1 MTQNILKIE
10 NLSLSF
16 KDQEV
21 LKNINLSLDFGER
34 VSILGESGSG
44 KSSLLRCIAGFE
56 NINNGKISLKNEI
69 VSSETFLLPTEKRG
83 VGMVVQEKALFPHL
97 TVKKNIL
104 FGIESNSNKNEI
116 VSELAELFKIE
127 KLLDK
132 LPGQISGGEQQ
143 RVAFARSLAPSPS
156 LLMLDE
162 PFSALDDKLKQEL
175 YYELDK
181 IFEKQ
186 ELSILLVT
194 HDREEAQILTSRSLK
209 LSQGSL
215 SLSLIHI

>member
-1 MTQNILKIE
+1 MTQNILNIE
-10 NLSLSF
+10 NLSLSI

-21 LKNINLSLDFGER
+21 LKNINLSLDLGER

-56 NINNGKISLKNEI
+56 NINKGKISLKNEI
-69 VSSETFLLPTEKRG
+69 VSSETFMLPTEKRG
-83 VGMVVQEKALFPHL
+83 IGMVVQEKALFPHL

-194 HDREEAQILTSRSLK
+194 HDREEAQILTSRLLK

-215 SLSLIHI
+215 NLTE

>member
-21 LKNINLSLDFGER
+21 LKNINLSLDLGER

-56 NINNGKISLKNEI
+56 NINKGKISLKNEI
-69 VSSETFLLPTEKRG
+69 VSSETFMLPTEKRG

-194 HDREEAQILTSRSLK
+194 HDREEAQILTSRLLK

-215 SLSLIHI
+215 NLTE

>member
-1 MTQNILKIE
+1 MTQNILKVE

-21 LKNINLSLDFGER
+21 LKNINLSLDLGER
-34 VSILGESGSG
+34 VSILGDSGSG

-56 NINNGKISLKNEI
+56 NVNKGKISLKNQI
-69 VSSETFLLPTEKRG
+69 VSSETFMLPIEKRG

-162 PFSALDDKLKQEL
+162 PFSALDDKLKKEL

-194 HDREEAQILTSRSLK
+194 HDREEAQILTSKSLK

-215 SLSLIHI
+215 SLTQ

>member
-10 NLSLSF
+10 NLSLSY

-21 LKNINLSLDFGER
+21 LKNINLSLDLGER

-56 NINNGKISLKNEI
+56 NINKGKISLKNEI
-69 VSSETFLLPTEKRG
+69 VSSDTYMLPTEKRG

-104 FGIESNSNKNEI
+104 FGIESNSNKTEI

-194 HDREEAQILTSRSLK
+194 HDRKEAQILTSRSLK

-215 SLSLIHI
+215 SLTE

>member
-21 LKNINLSLDFGER
+21 LKNINLSLDLGER
-34 VSILGESGSG
+34 VSILGDSGSG

-56 NINNGKISLKNEI
+56 NINKGKISLKNEI
-69 VSSETFLLPTEKRG
+69 VSSDTFMLPTEKRG

-162 PFSALDDKLKQEL
+162 PFSALDDKLKKEL

-194 HDREEAQILTSRSLK
+194 HDREEAQILTSKSLK

-215 SLSLIHI
+215 SLTQ

>member
-1 MTQNILKIE
+1 MTQNILKVE

-21 LKNINLSLDFGER
+21 LKNINLSLDLGER
-34 VSILGESGSG
+34 VSILGDSGSG

-56 NINNGKISLKNEI
+56 NINKGKISLKNQI
-69 VSSETFLLPTEKRG
+69 VSSETFMLPTEKRG

-162 PFSALDDKLKQEL
+162 PFSALDDKLKKEL

-194 HDREEAQILTSRSLK
+194 HDREEAQILTSKALK

-215 SLSLIHI
+215 SLTQ

>member
-21 LKNINLSLDFGER
+21 LKNINLSLDLGER

-56 NINNGKISLKNEI
+56 NINKGKISLKNEI
-69 VSSETFLLPTEKRG
+69 VSSETFMLPTEKRG

-209 LSQGSL
+209 LSQCSL
-215 SLSLIHI
+215 SLTE

>member
-16 KDQEV
+16 KDQDI
-21 LKNINLSLDFGER
+21 LKNINLSLDLGER

-56 NINNGKISLKNEI
+56 NINKGKISLKNEI
-69 VSSETFLLPTEKRG
+69 VSSETFMLPTEKRG

-215 SLSLIHI
+215 NLTE

>member
-10 NLSLSF
+10 NLSLSY

-21 LKNINLSLDFGER
+21 LKNINLSLDLGER

-56 NINNGKISLKNEI
+56 NINKGKISLKNEI
-69 VSSETFLLPTEKRG
+69 VSSDTFMLPTEKRG

-181 IFEKQ
+181 IFEKE

-215 SLSLIHI
+215 SLTE

>member
-10 NLSLSF
+10 NLSLSY

-21 LKNINLSLDFGER
+21 LKNINLSLDLGER

-56 NINNGKISLKNEI
+56 NINKGKISLKNQI
-69 VSSETFLLPTEKRG
+69 VSSETFMLPTEKRG

-194 HDREEAQILTSRSLK
+194 HDREEAQILTSKSIK
-209 LSQGSL
+209 LSQGLL
-215 SLSLIHI
+215 SMNE

>member
-10 NLSLSF
+10 NLSLSY

-21 LKNINLSLDFGER
+21 LKNINFSLDLGER

-162 PFSALDDKLKQEL
+162 PFSALDDNLKQEL

-194 HDREEAQILTSRSLK
+194 HNREEAQILTSRSLK

-215 SLSLIHI
+215 SLIE

>member
-10 NLSLSF
+10 NLSLSY

-21 LKNINLSLDFGER
+21 LKNINLSLDLGER

-56 NINNGKISLKNEI
+56 NINKGKISLKNQI
-69 VSSETFLLPTEKRG
+69 VSSETFMLPIEKRG

-162 PFSALDDKLKQEL
+162 PFSALDDKLKKEL

-194 HDREEAQILTSRSLK
+194 HDREEAQILTSKSFK

-215 SLSLIHI
+215 SLTQ

>member
-1 MTQNILKIE
+1 MTQNILKVE
-10 NLSLSF
+10 NLNLSYQ
-16 KDQEV
+16 DQEI
-21 LKNINLSLDFGER
+21 LKNINLDLALGER

-56 NINNGKISLKNEI
+56 AIDEGKIFLEDKM
-69 VSSETFLLPTEKRG
+69 VSSDTFTLPTEKRR

-97 TVKKNIL
+97 SVKKNIL
-104 FGIESNSNKNEI
+104 FGIEKESNKNEM

-127 KLLDK
+127 NLLDK

-143 RVAFARSLAPSPS
+143 RVALARSLAPSPT

-162 PFSALDDKLKQEL
+162 PFSALDDELKQEL
-175 YYELDK
+175 YIELDK
-181 IFEKQ
+181 IFQKQ
-186 ELSILLVT
+186 QLSILLVT
-194 HDREEAQILTSRSLK
+194 HDHEEAKTLTSKSMK

-215 SLSLIHI
+215 ITIT

>member
-10 NLSLSF
+10 NLSLSY

-21 LKNINLSLDFGER
+21 LKNINLSLDLGER

-104 FGIESNSNKNEI
+104 FGIESNRNKNEI

-215 SLSLIHI
+215 SLIE

>member
-10 NLSLSF
+10 NLSLSY

-21 LKNINLSLDFGER
+21 LKNINLSLDLGER

-69 VSSETFLLPTEKRG
+69 VSSETFMLPTEKRG

-215 SLSLIHI
+215 SLTE

>member
-21 LKNINLSLDFGER
+21 LKNINLSLDLGER

-56 NINNGKISLKNEI
+56 NINKGKISLKNEI
-69 VSSETFLLPTEKRG
+69 VSSETFMLPTEKRG

-194 HDREEAQILTSRSLK
+194 HDREEAQILTPRSLK

-215 SLSLIHI
+215 SLTE

>member
-10 NLSLSF
+10 NLSLSY

-21 LKNINLSLDFGER
+21 LKNINLSLDLGER

-56 NINNGKISLKNEI
+56 NINKGKISLKNEI

-215 SLSLIHI
+215 NLTE

>member
-10 NLSLSF
+10 NLSLSY

-21 LKNINLSLDFGER
+21 LKNINLSLDLGER

-56 NINNGKISLKNEI
+56 NINKGKISLKNEI
-69 VSSETFLLPTEKRG
+69 VSSDTFMLPTEKRG

-97 TVKKNIL
+97 TVKQNIL

-175 YYELDK
+175 YYELDN

-215 SLSLIHI
+215 NLTE

>member
-1 MTQNILKIE
+1 MTQNILNIE

-16 KDQEV
+16 KDQDI
-21 LKNINLSLDFGER
+21 LKNINLSLDLGER

-194 HDREEAQILTSRSLK
+194 HDRKEAQILTSRSLK

-215 SLSLIHI
+215 SLTE

>member
-1 MTQNILKIE
+1 MTQNILKVE

-21 LKNINLSLDFGER
+21 LKNINLSLDLGER
-34 VSILGESGSG
+34 VSILGDSGSG

-56 NINNGKISLKNEI
+56 NINKGKISLKNQI
-69 VSSETFLLPTEKRG
+69 VSSETFMLPIEKRG

-132 LPGQISGGEQQ
+132 LPAQISGGEQQ

-162 PFSALDDKLKQEL
+162 PFSALDDKLKKEL

-194 HDREEAQILTSRSLK
+194 HDREEAQILTSKSFK

-215 SLSLIHI
+215 SLTQ

>member
-10 NLSLSF
+10 NLSLSY

-21 LKNINLSLDFGER
+21 LKNINLSLDLGER

-56 NINNGKISLKNEI
+56 NINKGKISLKNEI
-69 VSSETFLLPTEKRG
+69 VSSETFMLPTEKRG

-162 PFSALDDKLKQEL
+162 PFSALDVKLKQEL

-209 LSQGSL
+209 LSQGSM
-215 SLSLIHI
+215 SLTE

>member
-10 NLSLSF
+10 NLSLSY

-21 LKNINLSLDFGER
+21 LKNINLSLDLGER

-69 VSSETFLLPTEKRG
+69 VSSETYMLPTEKRG

-215 SLSLIHI
+215 SLIE

>member
-10 NLSLSF
+10 NLSLSY

-21 LKNINLSLDFGER
+21 LKNINLSLDLGER

-194 HDREEAQILTSRSLK
+194 HDREEAQILTCLLYTSPSPRDR
-209 LSQGSL
+209 G
-215 SLSLIHI
+215 

>member
-1 MTQNILKIE
+1 MTQNILNIE

-21 LKNINLSLDFGER
+21 LKNINLSLDLGER

-116 VSELAELFKIE
+116 VSELAELFKLE

-186 ELSILLVT
+186 QLSILLVT
-194 HDREEAQILTSRSLK
+194 HDREEAQILTSKSIK
-209 LSQGSL
+209 LSQGLL
-215 SLSLIHI
+215 SMNE

>member
-1 MTQNILKIE
+1 MTQNILKVE
-10 NLSLSF
+10 NLNLSYQ
-16 KDQEV
+16 DQEI
-21 LKNINLSLDFGER
+21 LKNINFDLALGER

-56 NINNGKISLKNEI
+56 AIDEGKIFLEDKM
-69 VSSETFLLPTEKRG
+69 VSSDTFTLPTEKRR

-97 TVKKNIL
+97 SVKKNIL
-104 FGIESNSNKNEI
+104 FGIEKESNKNEI

-127 KLLDK
+127 NLLDK

-143 RVAFARSLAPSPS
+143 RVALARSLAPSPT

-162 PFSALDDKLKQEL
+162 PFSALDDELKQEL
-175 YYELDK
+175 YIELDK
-181 IFEKQ
+181 IFQKQ
-186 ELSILLVT
+186 QLSILLVT
-194 HDREEAQILTSRSLK
+194 HDHEEAKTLTSKSMK

-215 SLSLIHI
+215 ITIT

>member
-16 KDQEV
+16 KDQDI
-21 LKNINLSLDFGER
+21 LKNINLSLDLGER

-56 NINNGKISLKNEI
+56 NINKGKISLKNEI
-69 VSSETFLLPTEKRG
+69 VSSETFMLPTEKRG

-215 SLSLIHI
+215 SLTE

>member
-10 NLSLSF
+10 NLNLSF

-21 LKNINLSLDFGER
+21 LKNINLSLDLGER

-56 NINNGKISLKNEI
+56 NINKGKISLKNEI
-69 VSSETFLLPTEKRG
+69 VSSETFMLPTEKRG

-215 SLSLIHI
+215 SLTE

>member
-10 NLSLSF
+10 NLSLSY

-21 LKNINLSLDFGER
+21 LKNINLSLDLGER

-56 NINNGKISLKNEI
+56 NINKGKISLKNEI
-69 VSSETFLLPTEKRG
+69 VSSETFMLPTEKRG

-215 SLSLIHI
+215 SLTE